1 MKAKKIPAIILA
13 LMLFV
18 TVLPFPAMA
27 ADSWVRDE
35 HLPVVDGILEM
46 NSIVQAGKEAV
57 SLIEVETEGHNYA
70 VVFARQKGAD
80 KHTAVEVYIDGDEK
94 YLIGNEVDSET
105 NTHFHWFSPI
115 NSYVVKVDQN
125 STPYLYRGVIEL
137 LFELGFL
144 DEEAKSLLETVD
156 IEGLEQSYKGSN
168 LLDFIQ
174 ALKAANIGCD
184 AVNYADIPYL
194 DKAQGVTVGCLTVKV
209 EDVPLFFS
217 AVDKIVLSGSS
228 IVPYEN
234 LLSCLSKAIGELG
247 GEVEIYN
254 FAQEGKPDTFCYKV
268 VFPVITPAGEKR
280 TYTFVIYADKKWISK
295 GGNIYLSLTEEKET
309 NNGRKVLEADLANSP
324 EDGMMLHTE
333 VNTEKARIMLNF
345 DENCEMKISDGD
357 TVKAERIHFEVEP
370 GLVSDSLNGN
380 LLIACTENKER
391 ERKYEARIQ
400 HSEGF
405 MAEAEVRSTIYVRE
419 PESLIQAADEDIL
432 SYNGMPQEDVAQLL
446 MNSLVDF
453 VFEGVDIF
461 SESSGIA
468 DLPYDK
474 LYSNYK
480 EFFTGK
486 AKAVEK

>member
-1 MKAKKIPAIILA
+1 M
-13 LMLFV
+13 
-18 TVLPFPAMA
+18 
-27 ADSWVRDE
+27 
-35 HLPVVDGILEM
+35 
-46 NSIVQAGKEAV
+46 
-57 SLIEVETEGHNYA
+57 
-70 VVFARQKGAD
+70 
-80 KHTAVEVYIDGDEK
+80 
-94 YLIGNEVDSET
+94 
-105 NTHFHWFSPI
+105 
-115 NSYVVKVDQN
+115 
-125 STPYLYRGVIEL
+125 
-137 LFELGFL
+137 
-144 DEEAKSLLETVD
+144 
-156 IEGLEQSYKGSN
+156 
-168 LLDFIQ
+168 
-174 ALKAANIGCD
+174 
-184 AVNYADIPYL
+184 
-194 DKAQGVTVGCLTVKV
+194 
-209 EDVPLFFS
+209 
-217 AVDKIVLSGSS
+217 
-228 IVPYEN
+228 
-234 LLSCLSKAIGELG
+234 
-247 GEVEIYN
+247 
-254 FAQEGKPDTFCYKV
+254 
-268 VFPVITPAGEKR
+268 
-280 TYTFVIYADKKWISK
+280 
-295 GGNIYLSLTEEKET
+295 
-309 NNGRKVLEADLANSP
+309 LEADLANSP

-345 DENCEMKISDGD
+345 DENCEMKISDGN

-486 AKAVEK
+486 AKAVVK